1 MIFMGEDEKLFR
13 FFEMIVAEIK
23 KRKEILSNYN
33 GDYNAYIQKG
43 NKMPFIVIMINN
55 YEAFDENYR
64 EVKVRIN
71 LGGTFLSSYARYC
84 KNNQWFDVECLL
96 DLDN

>member
-1 MIFMGEDEKLFR
+1 MENTYYMNSSKARIELYKTENDDVQFCDER
-13 FFEMIVAEIK
+13 DE
-23 KRKEILSNYN
+23 N
-33 GDYNAYIQKG
+33 GQLKIQKFG
-43 NKMPFIVIMINN
+43 EYTINVG
-55 YEAFDENYR
+55 EAFDENYR